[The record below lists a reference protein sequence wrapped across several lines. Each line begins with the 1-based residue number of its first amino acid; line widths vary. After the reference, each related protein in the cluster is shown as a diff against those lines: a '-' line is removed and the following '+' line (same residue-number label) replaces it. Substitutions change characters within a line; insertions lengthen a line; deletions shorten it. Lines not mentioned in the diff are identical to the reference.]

1 MDSSLHH
8 QAVYYLLP
16 MQSDPTT
23 PLLISL
29 TKTTYYVTVPN
40 YMIRGGQTG
49 QFPPH
54 LQTGANG
61 IKCPPPI
68 SQT

>member
-1 MDSSLHH
+1 
-8 QAVYYLLP
+8 

-40 YMIRGGQTG
+40 YMIRGG
-49 QFPPH
+49 
-54 LQTGANG
+54 GADG
-61 IKCPPPI
+61 AVPPPLADGGKRYQMPPPPFRRL
-68 SQT
+68 SGMMPASTEKT